1 LARGRWCYK
10 ITMSRRFLAVLAACC
25 IAALGVSAVALAHGG
40 SSEHHGTKAPH
51 KRAVHPGGGFL
62 GVALD
67 SLAARLDVTPADL
80 RTAITA
86 AIAEERAKHPGKHA
100 RPTPAQLAVLK
111 TELATAL
118 ATKLS
123 KTPDEILTAVRAELD
138 ARLTQAVTKG
148 WLTAKGHDLALAC
161 FDDPATCDVK
171 ALRAE
176 VRFFGH
182 KQTKRAHKQH
192 HHKQHHHKHGHKPAP
207 ASTTTPPSTTAPPT
221 TMTPGGRATS
231 TPLR

>member
-10 ITMSRRFLAVLAACC
+10 FTMSRRFLAVLTACC

-40 SSEHHGTKAPH
+40 SSEHHGAKAPKH
-51 KRAVHPGGGFL
+51 RAVHPKHAGPLDGRFI

-67 SLAARLDVTPADL
+67 SLAARLDVAPADL
-80 RTAITA
+80 RA
-86 AIAEERAKHPGKHA
+86 AIKAVAVEERAKHPGKHA
-100 RPTPAQLAVLK
+100 RPTPAQLATLK

-118 ATKLS
+118 ATKLN

-138 ARLTQAVTKG
+138 TRLSQAVTAG

-161 FDDPATCDVK
+161 FDDPATCDLK
-171 ALRAE
+171 ALRAG

-182 KQTKRAHKQH
+182 KQHKH
-192 HHKQHHHKHGHKPAP
+192 HGHKHHHHQPAAASTTVP
-207 ASTTTPPSTTAPPT
+207 PSTTTPPA
-221 TMTPGGRATS
+221 TMTPGSNATS

>member
-1 LARGRWCYK
+1 
-10 ITMSRRFLAVLAACC
+10 MSRRFVAVLTACC
-25 IAALGVSAVALAHGG
+25 VAALGVSAVALAHGG
-40 SSEHHGTKAPH
+40 SSEHHGGKAPKH
-51 KRAVHPGGGFL
+51 RAVHPKHADPLDGRFF

-67 SLAARLDVTPADL
+67 SLAARLDVAPADL
-80 RTAITA
+80 RA
-86 AIAEERAKHPGKHA
+86 AVKAVAVEERAKHPSHHA
-100 RPTPAQLAVLK
+100 RPTPAELATLK

-138 ARLTQAVTKG
+138 TRLTQAVTAG
-148 WLTAKGHDLALAC
+148 WLTQKGHDLALAC
-161 FDDPATCDVK
+161 FDDPATCDLK

-182 KQTKRAHKQH
+182 HRKHHGHKR
-192 HHKQHHHKHGHKPAP
+192 HHKHQKPAP
-207 ASTTTPPSTTAPPT
+207 TSTTPPSTTTPPA
-221 TMTPGGRATS
+221 TMTPGGSATS